1 MNRAVDYR
9 TDFYSLG
16 ATFYQMLTGK
26 LPFTTSDALE
36 LVHCHIAKNPVP
48 PHQVCAEIPIAVSDI
63 VMKLM
68 AKTAEDR
75 YQSAL
80 GLKQDLEICWRQLE
94 LNGEIAHLTPGK
106 LDQSGQFLIPQKLY
120 GRVNEV
126 RSLLEAFNRVSAGSS
141 ELMLVSG
148 YSGIGKT
155 SVVNEVHKAI
165 VQQRGY
171 FIAGKFDELK
181 RNIPY
186 AALIQACQ
194 TPIEQLLT
202 ETDEE
207 IERWKQALLA
217 ALEGNG
223 QALIDVIPEV
233 EHIIGSQPSIPQLD
247 AAATQNRFNRVF
259 QQFIRAFAKSEHPLV
274 VFLDD
279 LQWAD
284 SASLKLIQ
292 NILCDGDTHHL
303 LLIGAER
310 DNEVSPTHPTVIAI
324 KNIEQAGAIVNH
336 ILLQPLSL
344 AHASELMC
352 DTLGESLKFEGS
364 SSADG
369 LGVRMRSLMRL
380 ACNKTQGNPFFL
392 TQLLQTLHSEQL
404 LDFDF
409 DRGEWTWELEQIQ
422 AVGITDLNVVE
433 LVARNIQRL
442 SEETQQ
448 VLKLAACMGHQ
459 FNLDTLTIISEQS
472 IINTADKLWEA
483 LEAGLILPLSQA
495 YKIPMFVDD
504 AEQKK
509 WQFDALGVTYK
520 FLHDRIQQA
529 AYSLIPDEQKK
540 TTHLKIGQLLLQK
553 TPESAIEDNIFD
565 IVNQLNIGV
574 ELITNSAEKERL
586 AALNLIAGRKAKAA
600 TAYEA
605 AVRYLSVGLGLL
617 TASSWQCNYDITLN
631 LHVEAVEAE
640 YITTHYDR
648 AKQLADIVLENASD
662 PLEKVKVY
670 ETIVQFYIDQNR
682 MPEAI
687 TTAIAALK
695 LLGVSLPEQ
704 PSKLGILADSMR
716 TKLTINSVPR
726 QIRGNEREELATL
739 PEMTDPY
746 KIAAMRLLITVLV
759 PAFLSAPNLFPIVT
773 FKMVNLS
780 IKYGNSPQAA
790 YGYALYGWLLCGG
803 LGDIATGYRFGQLAL
818 KLVSQF
824 DTRELKC
831 KVINIVNAFI
841 RHWKEHGSQTI
852 PAFVE
857 ALQSSLSTGNIEYAG
872 YSSINYC
879 HYTFLIGEE
888 LEQVSTA
895 QQPYIDLMQKLKQ
908 EYALHSVST
917 VGQTVLNLLGESAHP
932 CQLVGD
938 RFDEE
943 TMLPAIQ
950 SANVMTSL
958 FMIYFYKSMLLYLFK
973 QYNAAV
979 ENAALA
985 EKYTPSILGFMT
997 LAVHNFYYSLA

>member
-1 MNRAVDYR
+1 MLFNLPDYILSECLYEGRDTIIYRVRKKADFSSAIVKKINAEYPTLEEIARLRHEYKILRILEHVPGIIKTYGLENNQNDFALILEDGGGISLQQILAADKIPVRTFLHIGIQLVEIIGEIHKHNIIHKDINPQNILIDLETWTVKLIDFSIASRLSKEVPAISNPENLEGTLAYISPEQTGRMNRAVDYR

-16 ATFYQMLTGK
+16 ATFYQMLTGQ
-26 LPFTTSDALE
+26 LPFTTTDALE

-68 AKTAEDR
+68 AKTAEER

-80 GLKQDLEICWRQLE
+80 GLKHDLEICWRQLE
-94 LNGEIAHLTPGK
+94 LNGEIAHFTPGK

-120 GRVNEV
+120 GRVDEV
-126 RSLLEAFNRVSAGSS
+126 RILLEAFDRVSAGSS

-171 FIAGKFDELK
+171 FIAGKFDQLK

-194 TPIEQLLT
+194 TLIEQLLT

-217 ALEGNG
+217 ALENNG
-223 QALIDVIPEV
+223 QALIDMIPEV

-247 AAATQNRFNRVF
+247 AAANQNRFNRVF
-259 QQFIRAFAKSEHPLV
+259 QQFIRAFATAEHPLV

-284 SASLKLIQ
+284 LASIKLIG

-303 LLIGAER
+303 LLIGAYR

-324 KNIEQAGAIVNH
+324 KNIEQAGAVVNH
-336 ILLQPLSL
+336 IVLQPLSL

-352 DTLGESLKFEGS
+352 DTLGESLKFEVS
-364 SSADG
+364 SSPDG
-369 LGVRMRSLMRL
+369 IGVRMRSLMRL
-380 ACNKTQGNPFFL
+380 VYNKTQGNPFFL

-404 LDFDF
+404 LHFDF
-409 DRGEWTWELEQIQ
+409 ERGEWAWEIEQIQ

-433 LVARNIQRL
+433 LAARNIQKL

-448 VLKLAACMGHQ
+448 VLKLAACMGNQ

-472 IINTADKLWEA
+472 LLDTANKLWDA
-483 LEAGLILPLSQA
+483 LQAGLIIPLSQS
-495 YKIPMFVDD
+495 YKIPLFVDD
-504 AEQKK
+504 AEQKAA
-509 WQFDALGVTYK
+509 QFNALTVSYK

-574 ELITNSAEKERL
+574 ELITNYAEKEQI

-617 TASSWQCNYDITLN
+617 TASSWQSNYDLTLN

-640 YITTHYDR
+640 YIITHYDR
-648 AKQLADIVLENASD
+648 AKELADIVL
-662 PLEKVKVY
+662 
-670 ETIVQFYIDQNR
+670 
-682 MPEAI
+682 
-687 TTAIAALK
+687 
-695 LLGVSLPEQ
+695 
-704 PSKLGILADSMR
+704 
-716 TKLTINSVPR
+716 
-726 QIRGNEREELATL
+726 
-739 PEMTDPY
+739 
-746 KIAAMRLLITVLV
+746 
-759 PAFLSAPNLFPIVT
+759 
-773 FKMVNLS
+773 
-780 IKYGNSPQAA
+780 
-790 YGYALYGWLLCGG
+790 
-803 LGDIATGYRFGQLAL
+803 
-818 KLVSQF
+818 
-824 DTRELKC
+824 
-831 KVINIVNAFI
+831 
-841 RHWKEHGSQTI
+841 
-852 PAFVE
+852 
-857 ALQSSLSTGNIEYAG
+857 
-872 YSSINYC
+872 
-879 HYTFLIGEE
+879 
-888 LEQVSTA
+888 
-895 QQPYIDLMQKLKQ
+895 
-908 EYALHSVST
+908 
-917 VGQTVLNLLGESAHP
+917 
-932 CQLVGD
+932 
-938 RFDEE
+938 
-943 TMLPAIQ
+943 
-950 SANVMTSL
+950 
-958 FMIYFYKSMLLYLFK
+958 
-973 QYNAAV
+973 
-979 ENAALA
+979 
-985 EKYTPSILGFMT
+985 
-997 LAVHNFYYSLA
+997 

>member
-1 MNRAVDYR
+1 MPAIGNPENLEGTLAYISPEQTGRMNRAVDYR

-80 GLKQDLEICWRQLE
+80 GLKHDLEICLHQLE
-94 LNGEIAHLTPGK
+94 SNGEIAHFTPGK
-106 LDQSGQFLIPQKLY
+106 LDKSGQFLITQKLY

-126 RSLLEAFNRVSAGSS
+126 RNLLEAFDRVSAGSS

-171 FIAGKFDELK
+171 FIAGKFDQLK

-194 TPIEQLLT
+194 TMLEQLLT

-217 ALEGNG
+217 ALEQNG
-223 QALIDVIPEV
+223 QAIVDVIPEV

-259 QQFIRAFAKSEHPLV
+259 QQFIGVLAKEEHPLV

-303 LLIGAER
+303 LLIGAYR
-310 DNEVSPTHPTVIAI
+310 DNEVSPTHPTVITI
-324 KNIEQAGAIVNH
+324 KNIQQAGAVVNQIV
-336 ILLQPLSL
+336 LQPLSL
-344 AHASELMC
+344 AHASELIC

-364 SSADG
+364 SSPDG

-380 ACNKTQGNPFFL
+380 AYNKTQGNPFFL

-404 LDFDF
+404 LHFDF

-422 AVGITDLNVVE
+422 AVGITDINVVE

-448 VLKLAACMGHQ
+448 FLKLAACMGNQ
-459 FNLDTLTIISEQS
+459 FNLDTLTIISEKS
-472 IINTADKLWEA
+472 IINTADKLWDA

-504 AEQKK
+504 AEQQK

-529 AYSLIPDEQKK
+529 AYSLIPDEDKK

-574 ELITNSAEKERL
+574 ELITNSAEKEQL

-617 TASSWQCNYDITLN
+617 TASSWQSNYDITLN

-640 YITTHYDR
+640 YITTPI
-648 AKQLADIVLENASD
+648 A
-662 PLEKVKVY
+662 
-670 ETIVQFYIDQNR
+670 QN
-682 MPEAI
+682 
-687 TTAIAALK
+687 TW
-695 LLGVSLPEQ
+695 
-704 PSKLGILADSMR
+704 
-716 TKLTINSVPR
+716 
-726 QIRGNEREELATL
+726 QIS
-739 PEMTDPY
+739 
-746 KIAAMRLLITVLV
+746 
-759 PAFLSAPNLFPIVT
+759 F
-773 FKMVNLS
+773 
-780 IKYGNSPQAA
+780 
-790 YGYALYGWLLCGG
+790 
-803 LGDIATGYRFGQLAL
+803 
-818 KLVSQF
+818 
-824 DTRELKC
+824 
-831 KVINIVNAFI
+831 
-841 RHWKEHGSQTI
+841 
-852 PAFVE
+852 
-857 ALQSSLSTGNIEYAG
+857 
-872 YSSINYC
+872 
-879 HYTFLIGEE
+879 
-888 LEQVSTA
+888 
-895 QQPYIDLMQKLKQ
+895 
-908 EYALHSVST
+908 
-917 VGQTVLNLLGESAHP
+917 
-932 CQLVGD
+932 
-938 RFDEE
+938 
-943 TMLPAIQ
+943 
-950 SANVMTSL
+950 
-958 FMIYFYKSMLLYLFK
+958 
-973 QYNAAV
+973 
-979 ENAALA
+979 
-985 EKYTPSILGFMT
+985 
-997 LAVHNFYYSLA
+997 